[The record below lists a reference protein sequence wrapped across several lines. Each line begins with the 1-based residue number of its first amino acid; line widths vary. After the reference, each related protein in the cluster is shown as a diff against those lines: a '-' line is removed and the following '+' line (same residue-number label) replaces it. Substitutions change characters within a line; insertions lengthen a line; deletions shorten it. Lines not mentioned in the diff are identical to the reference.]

1 MSEQKDVPYIVHE
14 GDMARQE
21 RTINR
26 LWVTSLVAIILLVA
40 TNGAWIWYE
49 SQWQVVETTTT
60 TQKVKQDSESG
71 SNTFTG
77 GDYYGETDGQ
87 NNIDNNENQSE

>member
-21 RTINR
+21 RTIKR
-26 LWVTSLVAIILLVA
+26 LWITSLVAIILLVA

-49 SQWQVVETTTT
+49 SQWQVVETSQEV
-60 TQKVKQDSESG
+60 TQDTEG
-71 SNTFTG
+71 GNNTFTG
-77 GDYYGETDGQ
+77 GDYYGEADSQ
-87 NNIDNNENQSE
+87 NNNTD